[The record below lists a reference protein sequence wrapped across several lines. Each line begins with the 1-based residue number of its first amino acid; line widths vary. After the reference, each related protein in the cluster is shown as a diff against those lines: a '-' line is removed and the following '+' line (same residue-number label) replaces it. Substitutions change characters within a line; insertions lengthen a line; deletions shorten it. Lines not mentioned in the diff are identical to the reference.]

1 MNFKKIKAMKMI
13 KEEYDDLSKNNINT
27 SYMTISVGLVNQDN
41 IFEWKI
47 AIIGPKDTSYKGGI
61 FSVII
66 KFPENYPEK
75 APDVFFKTPVY
86 HVNINPFKVNIKGV
100 ESLGHAYINILNDWK
115 PETKMKDVFEH
126 IHNLFFSVDL
136 NSPYIFDKEEE
147 IKYNRP
153 VYEEKIKCFTKKYAN
168 PHKANLKYDI
178 DWDFSSP
185 EIGLKKIY

>member
-1 MNFKKIKAMKMI
+1 MNFKKIKAIKMI

-47 AIIGPKDTSYKGGI
+47 AIIGPKDTSYKGGV

-115 PETKMKDVFEH
+115 PETKIRLILKH
-126 IHNLFFSVDL
+126 IYNLFYLPDP
-136 NSPYIFDKEEE
+136 NSPYIYDRADELKNKRLLYEDK
-147 IKYNRP
+147 IRY
-153 VYEEKIKCFTKKYAN
+153 FTKKFAN
-168 PHKANLKYDI
+168 PMQATKEYDT
-178 DWDFSSP
+178 DWDFS
-185 EIGLKKIY
+185 I